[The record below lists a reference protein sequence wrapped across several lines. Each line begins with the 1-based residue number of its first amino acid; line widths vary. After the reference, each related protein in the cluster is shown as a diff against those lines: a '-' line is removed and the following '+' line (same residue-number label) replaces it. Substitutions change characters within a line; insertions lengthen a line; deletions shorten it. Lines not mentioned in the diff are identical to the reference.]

1 MNIVVTDGY
10 TINPGDN
17 PWNSVAAL
25 GELVVY
31 DRSGPD
37 QVIER
42 SREAQIMVA
51 NTRIR
56 LSGEAWAATA
66 VLTVSISR
74 LPVSGEFQSVMFQFM
89 AQIR

>member
-42 SREAQIMVA
+42 SREAQIMVV
-51 NTRIR
+51 NKTRISAKTLAE
-56 LSGEAWAATA
+56 LSELEFIAVSATGLDCVDIKAA
-66 VLTVSISR
+66 
-74 LPVSGEFQSVMFQFM
+74 G
-89 AQIR
+89 